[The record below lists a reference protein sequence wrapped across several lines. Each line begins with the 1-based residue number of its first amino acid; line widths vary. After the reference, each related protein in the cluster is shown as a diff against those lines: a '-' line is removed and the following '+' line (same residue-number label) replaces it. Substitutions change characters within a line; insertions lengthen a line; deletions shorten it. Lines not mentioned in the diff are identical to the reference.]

1 MNNNDNNLF
10 YIDGYT
16 LDKFQIDCIKCD
28 TNLLVIAGAGCGK
41 TSTILGKV
49 KYLINN
55 GIKENEILCISLTNE
70 ATNGLKNKINNLG
83 YDVDCL
89 TFHKL
94 GLNIIKKFY
103 NEINICSD
111 NLLEYIV
118 DEYFFSIVKYSCR
131 KWLFFIK
138 FKNFKYEEIINSKEF
153 LLYKKSL
160 ITFIK
165 LLKNKGFGIEKIFEL
180 YKNSFIKCDYLFL
193 LEIFRIYD
201 GELRSNNSFDFND
214 MISIANKLV
223 LVNKLVLPYK
233 YIIIDEFQDT
243 SMIRLNLIKSIMKFN
258 NAKIMCVGDDYQ
270 SIYRFAGSDIELF
283 LNFKKY
289 FKDSAIKYLKN
300 TYRNSKELLYISNN
314 FICKNKYQIK
324 KELFSNKSNSKPIKI
339 LFSNN
344 KKESLKYLLKLLGKD
359 TMIIGRNNKD
369 IYSYVDKLEDINNI
383 NYYTAHKSKGLESEN
398 VILINL
404 TNDVLGFPTHLEN
417 SKIVSRLF
425 DKKLYKYD
433 EERRLFYVAFTRTK
447 NSVYMIINKN
457 NMSCFVKELI
467 TDYKEYIEYI
477 KKP

>member
-1 MNNNDNNLF
+1 MNNNDDNLF

-16 LDKFQIDCIKCD
+16 LDKFQIDCIKCN

-55 GIKENEILCISLTNE
+55 GVKASEILCISLTNE

-118 DEYFFSIVKYSCR
+118 DEYFFSVVKYSYR
-131 KWLFFIK
+131 TWLLFIK
-138 FKNFKYEEIINSKEF
+138 FKSFKYDEIIKSNEF

-160 ITFIK
+160 ITFIN
-165 LLKNKGFGIEKIFEL
+165 LLKNKGFEIKKIFEF

-201 GELRSNNSFDFND
+201 NELRSNNSFDFND

-283 LNFKKY
+283 LNFKEH
-289 FKDSAIKYLKN
+289 FKDSEIKYLKN
-300 TYRNSKELLYISNN
+300 TYRNSKELLNVSNN

-417 SKIVSRLF
+417 TKIVSRLF
-425 DKKLYKYD
+425 DKELYKYD
-433 EERRLFYVAFTRTK
+433 EERRLFYVALTRTK
-447 NSVYMIINKN
+447 NSVYMIVDKN

>member
-1 MNNNDNNLF
+1 MINNSDNLF

-16 LDKFQIDCIKCD
+16 LDKFQIDCIKCN

-103 NEINICSD
+103 NTVNICND

-118 DEYFFSIVKYSCR
+118 DEYFFSVVKYSCR
-131 KWLFFIK
+131 KLLLFIK
-138 FKNFKYEEIINSKEF
+138 FKSFKYDEIINSKEF

-160 ITFIK
+160 ITFIN
-165 LLKNKGFGIEKIFEL
+165 LLKNKGFGIEKIFEF
-180 YKNSFIKCDYLFL
+180 YKNSFIKWDYLFL
-193 LEIFRIYD
+193 LEIYKIYD
-201 GELRSNNSFDFND
+201 NELRSSNTFDFND

-223 LVNKLVLPYK
+223 LDNKLVLPYK

-243 SMIRLNLIKSIMKFN
+243 SMIRLNLIKGIMKFN

-289 FKDSAIKYLKN
+289 FKDSEIKYLKN
-300 TYRNSKELLYISNN
+300 TYRNSKELLKVSNS

-324 KELFSNKSNSKPIKI
+324 KELFSDKSNSKPIKI

-344 KKESLKYLLKLLGKD
+344 KKESLKYLLELLGKD

-369 IYSYVDKLEDINNI
+369 IYSYVDKSEDINNI

-417 SKIVSRLF
+417 SKIVDRLF
-425 DKKLYKYD
+425 EKELYKFD
-433 EERRLFYVAFTRTK
+433 EERRLFYVALTRTK

-467 TDYKEYIEYI
+467 TNYKEYIEYI

>member
-16 LDKFQIDCIKCD
+16 LDKFQIDCIKCN

-55 GIKENEILCISLTNE
+55 GVKESEILCISLTNE

-103 NEINICSD
+103 NKINVCSD
-111 NLLEYIV
+111 NSLEYIV
-118 DEYFFSIVKYSCR
+118 DEYFFSIVKYSYR
-131 KWLFFIK
+131 KWLLFIK
-138 FKNFKYEEIINSKEF
+138 FKSFKYEEIINSKEF

-201 GELRSNNSFDFND
+201 SELRSSNSFDFND

-223 LVNKLVLPYK
+223 LDNKLVLPYK

-283 LNFKKY
+283 LKFKEH
-289 FKDSAIKYLKN
+289 FKDSEIKYLKN

-344 KKESLKYLLKLLGKD
+344 KKESLKYLLELLGKD

-369 IYSYVDKLEDINNI
+369 IYSYLDKLEDINNI

-425 DKKLYKYD
+425 DKELYKYD
-433 EERRLFYVAFTRTK
+433 EERRLFYVALTRTK
-447 NSVYMIINKN
+447 NSVYMIIDKN

-467 TDYKEYIEYI
+467 NDYSEFIEYI
-477 KKP
+477 KR